1 MLSQKVSQFFD
12 VVVPFPCVVVCRLDG
27 DTVLAMPLIVANF
40 IGLCRRQSTFRRS
53 LTASTQSKVRV
64 WAATAICRIAELP
77 PPETLQLLR
86 ELLLADTDREFVQND
101 TPKAIAELGK
111 MAAPLIEH
119 LERAKK
125 HSAAQIRW
133 GLVDA
138 FFALDPPSAVRRAL
152 PLMDDKDELVA
163 EIVIKAFSTR
173 GISERV
179 VIDAYI
185 RALGN
190 HDGSFD
196 QPASSAVDAL
206 AKLGAAARWALPAL
220 EKLALEPEIS
230 DTLREGV
237 TRAIVRIR

>member
-1 MLSQKVSQFFD
+1 
-12 VVVPFPCVVVCRLDG
+12 
-27 DTVLAMPLIVANF
+27 MPLIVANF

-64 WAATAICRIAELP
+64 W
-77 PPETLQLLR
+77 
-86 ELLLADTDREFVQND
+86 
-101 TPKAIAELGK
+101 
-111 MAAPLIEH
+111 AAPLIEH